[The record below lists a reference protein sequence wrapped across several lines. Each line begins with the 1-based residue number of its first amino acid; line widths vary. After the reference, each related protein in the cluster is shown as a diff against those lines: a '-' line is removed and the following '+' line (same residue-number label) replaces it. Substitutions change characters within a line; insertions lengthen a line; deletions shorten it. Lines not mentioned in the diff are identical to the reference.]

1 MTMRLLLLSNGRQ
14 AGMAPLEHARAEI
27 DEVLAGARTVAFL
40 PYASVRREYEGYL
53 DTVAPVLGG
62 AARSVTGLHAAAD
75 AAAAALQTADAIAV
89 GGGNTW
95 QLLRMVREQ
104 GLLPV
109 IRERV
114 RAGVPFIGWSAGANL
129 ACPTIGTT
137 NDMPITDPG
146 GTDALRLI
154 GWQINPHYVHGN
166 PPGFEGETREER
178 ILEYLELHPDGIVTG
193 LREGTMFRIDGQTV
207 RYLGP
212 ETVRVFRHGQ
222 APQELAAGADMSFL
236 PIRPT

>member
-1 MTMRLLLLSNGRQ
+1 VTARLLLLSNGQ
-14 AGMAPLEHARAEI
+14 QGGMAPLEHARAEI
-27 DEVLAGARTVAFL
+27 DEILAGARTVAFV
-40 PYASVRREYEGYL
+40 PYASVRREYDRYV
-53 DTVAPVLGG
+53 DAVAPALGG
-62 AARSVTGLHAAAD
+62 AERQVSGIHAAAD
-75 AAAAALQTADAIAV
+75 PVTAIRAADAIAV

-114 RAGVPFIGWSAGANL
+114 VGGVPFIGWSAGANL

-137 NDMPITDPG
+137 NDMPITDAG

-178 ILEYLELHPDGIVTG
+178 ILEYLELHREVIVTG
-193 LREGTMFRIDGQTV
+193 LREGTMFRIDGRTV
-207 RYLGP
+207 RYRGP
-212 ETVRVFRHGQ
+212 ETVRVFCHGQ
-222 APQELAAGADMSFL
+222 APRELGDGADLSFL
-236 PIRPT
+236 PVPPA

>member
-1 MTMRLLLLSNGRQ
+1 MRLLLLSNGRQ
-14 AGMAPLEHARAEI
+14 NGMAPLEHARAEI
-27 DEVLAGARTVAFL
+27 DEALAGARTVAFV
-40 PYASVRREYEGYL
+40 PYASVRREYDRYV
-53 DTVAPVLGG
+53 DTVAPGLGG
-62 AARSVTGLHAAAD
+62 ADRQVTGIHASADPVAAIR
-75 AAAAALQTADAIAV
+75 AADAIAV

-95 QLLRMVREQ
+95 QLLRMVREH

-114 RAGVPFIGWSAGANL
+114 RAGVPFVGWSAGANL

-146 GTDALRLI
+146 GTDALGLI

-166 PPGFEGETREER
+166 PAGFEGETREER
-178 ILEYLELHPDGIVTG
+178 ILEYLELHPEVIVTG
-193 LREGTMFRIDGQTV
+193 MREGTMFRIEGQTV
-207 RYLGP
+207 HYLGP

-222 APQELAAGADMSFL
+222 VPQELAAGSDLSFL
-236 PIRPT
+236 PVRPT

>member
-1 MTMRLLLLSNGRQ
+1 MTVRLLLLSNGQ
-14 AGMAPLEHARAEI
+14 QSGMAPLEHARAEV
-27 DEVLAGARTVAFL
+27 DEVLAGARTVAFV
-40 PYASVRREYEGYL
+40 PYASVRREYDEYL
-53 DTVAPVLGG
+53 EAVAPVLGS
-62 AARSVTGLHAAAD
+62 AERSVRGILEDGDPSVAIR
-75 AAAAALQTADAIAV
+75 TADAIAV

-95 QLLRMVREQ
+95 QLLRMIRDQ
-104 GLLPV
+104 GLLPA

-114 RAGVPFIGWSAGANL
+114 RAGVPYVGWSAGANL

-146 GTDALRLI
+146 GTDALGLI
-154 GWQINPHYVHGN
+154 GWQINPHYVHGT

-178 ILEYLELHPDGIVTG
+178 ILEFLELHPKVIVTG
-193 LREGTMFRIDGQTV
+193 LREGTMFRIDDREV
-207 RYLGP
+207 RYQGP

-236 PIRPT
+236 PVRPT